1 MKKNK
6 KKIIITGCN
15 GSIGSAL
22 VSFFIKKKF
31 IVIGLDKTKP
41 AMKKVIF
48 YTVNLSNISNLN
60 KTYKKIY
67 KKYNSV
73 DYLINCAGF
82 IHNEL
87 LIKYQNGFK
96 THSISNWK
104 KVIENNLNT
113 TFYNTKMFVDYF
125 STIKKNDQVIINF
138 SSVNSEGLVGQSSYG
153 AAKAA
158 IEVATKVWS
167 KELSVFKIRVA
178 CISPGYIN
186 VKSTNQNITKTEKE
200 KITNAIP
207 LKRFGNIN
215 EIISGINF
223 IINNRYFNGK
233 TLKIDG
239 GK

>member
-1 MKKNK
+1 MKNYK

-41 AMKKVIF
+41 RIKKMIF
-48 YTVNLSNISNLN
+48 FNVNLGNTSKLN
-60 KTYKKIY
+60 EIYKKIY

-73 DYLINCAGF
+73 DCLINCAGF

-125 STIKKNDQVIINF
+125 ASIEKNDQVIINF
-138 SSVNSEGLVGQSSYG
+138 SSINSEGLVGQSSYS

-167 KELSVFKIRVA
+167 KELSIFKIRVA

-186 VKSTNQNITKTEKE
+186 VESTNQNITKIEKE
-200 KITNAIP
+200 KITNSIP
-207 LKRFGNIN
+207 LKRLGKIN

-223 IINNRYFNGK
+223 IINNKYFNGK